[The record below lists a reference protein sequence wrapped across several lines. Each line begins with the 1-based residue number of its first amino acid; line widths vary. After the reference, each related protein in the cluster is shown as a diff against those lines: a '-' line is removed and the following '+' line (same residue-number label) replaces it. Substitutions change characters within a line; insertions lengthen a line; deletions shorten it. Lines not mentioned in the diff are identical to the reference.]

1 MIGVQQMANTKTEY
15 RLVSHTNFDLFL
27 KEALESTSHILKND
41 CKRSLSILKRD
52 QVSIW
57 KSGRNQDRYVLVE
70 VVTNRKTD
78 IKFLPVAI
86 KNPQLYCQFWK
97 FSEPIAIYV
106 PPIIPK
112 VE

>member
-1 MIGVQQMANTKTEY
+1 MIGASQMAKVKTEY
-15 RLVSHTNFDLFL
+15 LIVSYTNFDIFL
-27 KEALESTSHILKND
+27 KEALESTSITLKND
-41 CKRSLSILKRD
+41 CRRFLSTLTKD

-57 KSGRNQDRYVLVE
+57 KSGQNQDKHLLVE
-70 VVTNRKTD
+70 VLTNRKTN

>member
-1 MIGVQQMANTKTEY
+1 MIGASQMAKVKTEY
-15 RLVSHTNFDLFL
+15 LIVSYTNFDIFL
-27 KEALESTSHILKND
+27 KEALKSTSITLKND
-41 CKRSLSILKRD
+41 CRRFLSTLTKD

-57 KSGRNQDRYVLVE
+57 KSGQNQDKHLLVE
-70 VVTNRKTD
+70 ISTNRKTD
-78 IKFLPVAI
+78 IKLLPVSI
-86 KNPQLYCQFWK
+86 TDPYMYCETWA

>member
-1 MIGVQQMANTKTEY
+1 MANTKTEY
-15 RLVSHTNFDLFL
+15 CLVSYTNFDLFL
-27 KEALESTSHILKND
+27 KEALESTSITLKNA
-41 CKRSLSILKRD
+41 CRRFLSTLTKD

-57 KSGRNQDRYVLVE
+57 KSGQNQDKHLLVE

-78 IKFLPVAI
+78 IKLLPVSI
-86 KNPQLYCQFWK
+86 TDPYLYCETWVFP
-97 FSEPIAIYV
+97 EPIAIYV

>member
-1 MIGVQQMANTKTEY
+1 MANVKTEY
-15 RLVSHTNFDLFL
+15 LIVSYTNFNIFL
-27 KEALESTSHILKND
+27 KETLESTSITLKND
-41 CKRSLSILKRD
+41 CGRFLSTLTKD

-57 KSGRNQDRYVLVE
+57 KSGQNQDKHLLVE
-70 VVTNRKTD
+70 ISTNRKTD
-78 IKFLPVAI
+78 IKLLPVSI
-86 KNPQLYCQFWK
+86 TDPYMYCETWA

>member
-1 MIGVQQMANTKTEY
+1 MIGASQMANTKTEY
-15 RLVSHTNFDLFL
+15 CLVSYTNFDLFL
-27 KEALESTSHILKND
+27 KEALESTSITLKNA
-41 CKRSLSILKRD
+41 CRRFLSTLTKD

-78 IKFLPVAI
+78 IKLLSVSITDPY
-86 KNPQLYCQFWK
+86 LYCETWA

>member
-1 MIGVQQMANTKTEY
+1 MIGASQMANTKTQY
-15 RLVSHTNFDLFL
+15 LIVSYTNFDIFL
-27 KEALESTSHILKND
+27 KEALESTSITLKND
-41 CKRSLSILKRD
+41 CRRFLSTLTKD

-70 VVTNRKTD
+70 VVTNRKTN

-86 KNPQLYCQFWK
+86 KNPKLYCQFWK

>member
-1 MIGVQQMANTKTEY
+1 MANTKTEY
-15 RLVSHTNFDLFL
+15 FVVSYTNFDIFL
-27 KEALESTSHILKND
+27 KEALESTSHTLKND
-41 CKRSLSILKRD
+41 CRRFLSTLTRD

-70 VVTNRKTD
+70 VVTNRKTN

-86 KNPQLYCQFWK
+86 TDPYMYCETWA

-106 PPIIPK
+106 APIIPK

>member
-1 MIGVQQMANTKTEY
+1 MANTKTEY
-15 RLVSHTNFDLFL
+15 CLVSYNNFDLFL
-27 KEALESTSHILKND
+27 KEALESTSITLKNA
-41 CKRSLSILKRD
+41 CRRFLSTLTKD

-78 IKFLPVAI
+78 IKLLPVSI
-86 KNPQLYCQFWK
+86 TDPYLYCETWA

>member
-1 MIGVQQMANTKTEY
+1 MANTKTEY
-15 RLVSHTNFDLFL
+15 CLVSYNNFDLFL
-27 KEALESTSHILKND
+27 KEALESTSHTLKND
-41 CKRSLSILKRD
+41 CRRFLSTLTKD

-57 KSGRNQDRYVLVE
+57 KSGQNQDKHLLVE
-70 VVTNRKTD
+70 VLTNRKTD
-78 IKFLPVAI
+78 IKLLPVSI
-86 KNPQLYCQFWK
+86 TDPYLYCETWV